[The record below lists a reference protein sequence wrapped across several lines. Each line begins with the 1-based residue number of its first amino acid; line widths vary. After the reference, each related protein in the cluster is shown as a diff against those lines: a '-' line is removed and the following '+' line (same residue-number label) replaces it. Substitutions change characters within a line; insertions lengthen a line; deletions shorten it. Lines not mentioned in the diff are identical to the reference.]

1 MLMYLRS
8 TNITLDRSSQVISQH
23 LVLTKPLIQTLDAI
37 GQAASSRTSDAA
49 ISIVGPYGTGKSTSV
64 LSAAEYLCGEL
75 PKKISSKLKLHGI
88 KPFKNLFKPDQI
100 IPIVGD
106 RTSLKESIQ
115 QCLSDLAETKSG
127 IAEGI
132 DEFLKDDPAHRLVLI
147 IDELGKFLEYSMDHP
162 EHGDLF
168 VLQQLAELANR
179 SDGRFILVTIRH
191 QALQTYFKRIQRQQ
205 LNEWKKIQGRF
216 LEVVHMSSLEETL
229 PILREGINE
238 LGLKKIPT
246 NERLRSKV
254 DELLD
259 LRREIKDEVLT
270 SCYPIHPLTA
280 VILIAVFKKI
290 AQHERSLFS
299 FLVTNERHGLNYYQ
313 VRSKEGVAYSLSNL
327 FDYLNHNLYHF
338 IAESDLAS
346 NWLKINNSLALL
358 KAKVSAE
365 NWQESA
371 EQVIK
376 TIGILECFGVG
387 VDLHPTKDTIEASL
401 IVDLPSD
408 ETSVPDGLIDW
419 LEKES
424 ILNFRRLSH
433 TYHLWRGS
441 DINVDVLIETE
452 VDRLRTGFAY
462 SRFFKETFSGYPIS
476 ARKYYIETGTFRFAN
491 WQFHSLDDASSEEKS
506 NGDGT
511 IFCLILPGV
520 SLKKAAESCAGL
532 SLEGNSALVALK
544 LNSQDRENILRH
556 TAISHLLQY
565 HQPLAQDEVAR
576 QELQKQREYYGNIIE
591 QLFGSGSNQ
600 QHRLYYYSDGRFKS
614 VRWEEIGRILSDKFL
629 KYYHSTPMIMNELIN
644 QEKPSPSAV
653 IGLKSVL
660 LKMLETSNERNMGIE
675 GTGPDY
681 SIYLNVLKETGIH
694 SQKKGKWRLQDPG
707 DSDPKLLAIWNHLKK
722 QLEAT
727 RRTRKKITLKDLED
741 SLREPP
747 YGLKTGLI
755 KVLVFASIAKHLPNL
770 SIYEQGTFTS
780 QIYRDTLERMLKR
793 PEKFTLQYIETSG
806 VHQTLFREVYQL
818 IAHETK
824 DYVTLMDAVKP
835 LIQFANRL
843 PYYAKKSKSLSI
855 RSRAMVD
862 LLLQATEPE
871 TLLYEDLPA
880 AFDLPSFSE
889 KPNDED
895 LGIFIDQIDIAH
907 KEIRAA
913 LDRLIDDCATQFQ
926 KIWGAP
932 SSELPSLRQFL
943 RGRFSEDVRRLIA
956 DDKMNAFAR
965 RIMDEAIA
973 SDSDW
978 FRSLISLLADKPV
991 DKWLDRDVQYFI
1003 AELRLRALQLEELER
1018 FAESGVVEVPS
1029 FVNEREALEQ
1039 EIDTLLVK
1047 GSHSREAKLLALM
1060 RVYNRL
1066 MREARLED

>member
-1 MLMYLRS
+1 MYLRS
-8 TNITLDRSSQVISQH
+8 TNITLDRSSKAISQH
-23 LVLTKPLIQTLDAI
+23 LVLTRPLIQTLDAI

-49 ISIVGPYGTGKSTSV
+49 IAIVGPYGTGKSTSV

-88 KPFKNLFKPDQI
+88 QPLKNLFKPDQI

-115 QCLSDLAETKSG
+115 QCLSDLVETKSG

-132 DEFLKDDPAHRLVLI
+132 DEFLKDDPVHRLVLI

-191 QALQTYFKRIQRQQ
+191 QALQTYFRRIQRQQ

-246 NERLRSKV
+246 GERLRSKV

-299 FLVTNERHGLNYYQ
+299 FLVTNERHGLNYFL
-313 VRSKEGVAYSLSNL
+313 VRSKEGVTYSLSNL
-327 FDYLNHNLYHF
+327 FDYLNHNLYHI

-346 NWLKINNSLALL
+346 TWLKINYSLALL
-358 KAKVSAE
+358 KTKAIAE
-365 NWQESA
+365 NSQESA

-376 TIGILECFGVG
+376 TIGILECFGEG
-387 VDLHPTKDTIEASL
+387 VDLHPTKETIEASL
-401 IVDLPSD
+401 IVELPSD
-408 ETSVPDGLIDW
+408 ETTVPDGLIDW

-424 ILNFRRLSH
+424 ILNFRRLFH

-452 VDRLRTGFAY
+452 VERLRTGFDY

-491 WQFHSLDDASSEEKS
+491 WQFHSLDDSISEEKS
-506 NGDGT
+506 KSDGT
-511 IFCLILPGV
+511 IFCLILPRV
-520 SLKKAAESCAGL
+520 SLKKAVESCAGL
-532 SLEGNSALVALK
+532 SLEGNTALVALK
-544 LNSQDRENILRH
+544 LNHKDRENILRH
-556 TAISHLLQY
+556 AAIDYLLQY
-565 HQPLAQDEVAR
+565 HQPLAKDEVAR
-576 QELQKQREYYGNIIE
+576 QELQKQRGYYGNIIE
-591 QLFGSGSNQ
+591 QLFGAESNQ
-600 QHRLYYYSDGRFKS
+600 QHRLYYYSDGRFKP
-614 VRWEEIGRILSDKFL
+614 VRWEEIGRNLSDKFL
-629 KYYHSTPMIMNELIN
+629 KHYHSTPRIHNELIN
-644 QEKPSPSAV
+644 QEKPSPSAIV
-653 IGLKSVL
+653 GLKSVL
-660 LKMLETSNERNMGIE
+660 FRMLETSNERNMGIE

-681 SIYLNVLKETGIH
+681 SIYLNVLKETSIH
-694 SQKKGKWRLQDPG
+694 SEKKGKWRLQDPG
-707 DSDPKLLAIWNHLKK
+707 DSDPNLLATWIHLKE
-722 QLEAT
+722 QLVAT
-727 RRTRKKITLKDLED
+727 RRTRKKITFKDLED

-755 KVLVFASIAKHLPNL
+755 KVLVFASVFKHLPNL

-806 VHQTLFREVYQL
+806 VYQALFKEIYQL
-818 IAHETK
+818 IAQETK

-843 PYYAKKSKSLSI
+843 PYYTKKTKSLSS
-855 RSRAMVD
+855 RSRVMVD
-862 LLLQATEPE
+862 VLLQATEPE

-880 AFDLPSFSE
+880 VFDLPSFSE
-889 KPNDED
+889 KPSDED
-895 LGIFIDQIDIAH
+895 LETFIDLIDIAH

-913 LDRLIDDCATQFQ
+913 LDRLIDDCGTQFQ

-932 SSELPSLRQFL
+932 SNDLPGLREFL
-943 RGRFSEDVRRLIA
+943 RGRFSENVIGLIT
-956 DDKMNAFAR
+956 DDKMNALAR
-965 RIMDEAIA
+965 RIMDEAIEN
-973 SDSDW
+973 DYDW

-1018 FAESGVVEVPS
+1018 FAESGGVEVPS
-1029 FVNEREALEQ
+1029 FVIEREALEQ
-1039 EIDTLLVK
+1039 EIEALLLK
-1047 GSHSREAKLLALM
+1047 GNHSREEKVLALM

-1066 MREARLED
+1066 MREVKLED